1 MDLSYVDGKIWILS
15 AVDSLASAM
24 VKTEKMPRGR
34 KFEKKDG
41 YVEVDTG
48 KVELVLLNLA
58 GRNSK

>member
-48 KVELVLLNLA
+48 KFAELQIVVHHDD
-58 GRNSK
+58 R